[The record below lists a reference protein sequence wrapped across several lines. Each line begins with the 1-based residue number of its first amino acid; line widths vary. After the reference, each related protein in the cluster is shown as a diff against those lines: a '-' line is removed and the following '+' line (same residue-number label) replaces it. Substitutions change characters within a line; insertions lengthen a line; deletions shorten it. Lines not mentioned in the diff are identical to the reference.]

1 MKYPKYYIY
10 EKLYRRYFL
19 KGVDYFIKEANLTS
33 HDKVLDIW
41 GGNGRL
47 TKELIKFSDNVSYLD
62 KEKDMI
68 PLDLEQLGIKV
79 YNDSVENFIDTTNEK
94 YTKVFCE
101 AERELSNIPHSNS
114 KTFNGILSAF
124 SVPQPI
130 REKKRKL
137 GLLERIGGA
146 ISDVLNYGM
155 IVDDG
160 WVYGYND
167 YSLAA
172 LQKIKYGL
180 KPKLEKEIDL
190 MAEGASFVELL
201 PEYTGFE
208 DRMDE
213 LKKQIESWRKILR
226 MCVLEEDTKSI
237 I

>member
-33 HDKVLDIW
+33 HDKVLDIC

-101 AERELSNIPHSNS
+101 QAINYWLLNIDIKKFSSLFEKGGLFIFNTFSNKPSNKPMIKEYTLDDKSYLEISYLMDNKVQHIQVCEGYETHFTIFDCISKAQYEKLLSPYFDIEI
-114 KTFNGILSAF
+114 K
-124 SVPQPI
+124 
-130 REKKRKL
+130 
-137 GLLERIGGA
+137 
-146 ISDVLNYGM
+146 
-155 IVDDG
+155 DDG
-160 WVYGYND
+160 KS
-167 YSLAA
+167 SLYIC
-172 LQKIKYGL
+172 K
-180 KPKLEKEIDL
+180 
-190 MAEGASFVELL
+190 
-201 PEYTGFE
+201 
-208 DRMDE
+208 R
-213 LKKQIESWRKILR
+213 R
-226 MCVLEEDTKSI
+226 
-237 I
+237 

>member
-33 HDKVLDIW
+33 HDKVLDIC

-101 AERELSNIPHSNS
+101 QAINYWLLNIDIKKFSSLSEKGGLFIFNTFSNKPSNKPMIKEYTLDDKSYLEISYLMDNKVQHIQVCEGYEPHFTIFDCIS
-114 KTFNGILSAF
+114 KAQYEKLLSPYF
-124 SVPQPI
+124 DI
-130 REKKRKL
+130 EIK
-137 GLLERIGGA
+137 
-146 ISDVLNYGM
+146 
-155 IVDDG
+155 DDG
-160 WVYGYND
+160 KS
-167 YSLAA
+167 SLYIC
-172 LQKIKYGL
+172 K
-180 KPKLEKEIDL
+180 
-190 MAEGASFVELL
+190 
-201 PEYTGFE
+201 
-208 DRMDE
+208 R
-213 LKKQIESWRKILR
+213 R
-226 MCVLEEDTKSI
+226 
-237 I
+237 